1 MEKENKTNFP
11 ELENTEF
18 LSDEMMNGIDAGG
31 CTSCK
36 KACQPGHQNSN
47 VGNGNS
53 VELTPAEQTQTVSAS
68 TNTISPES
76 AIYVGTTAK

>member
-1 MEKENKTNFP
+1 MEKENKINFA

-36 KACQPGHQNSN
+36 KACQPGNQNSN
-47 VGNGNS
+47 VGNGNV
-53 VELTPAEQTQTVSAS
+53 VETKVSNQTQMELANPNPIKLES
-68 TNTISPES
+68 TISVS
-76 AIYVGTTAK
+76 STAG